1 MKYIHSSICLVGDEY
16 GSSRKGKQCVVQ
28 IDAFTFSHLNFSG
41 ASKYLCKKWPHEIE
55 SLLPYIIHMIATDC
69 LARNTELN
77 GSLPL
82 PNQILQMKL
91 LA

>member
-1 MKYIHSSICLVGDEY
+1 MKDIHSSICLVGDEY
-16 GSSRKGKQCVVQ
+16 GSSQKGKRVVQ
-28 IDAFTFSHLNFSG
+28 IDAFTFLHLNFSG
-41 ASKYLCKKWPHEIE
+41 ASKYLCKKWPHEIK

-69 LARNTELN
+69 LARNRELN
-77 GSLPL
+77 RSLPL